1 MSEQRSDTI
10 LIIGGPN
17 AGKTHFGGQLYG
29 RLQTRNGFYKITSP
43 PENLI
48 VFKEVLES
56 LNDGKSAGHTNVAA
70 NDLLELEIEDSE
82 GRKSV
87 FSFPDYGGEQ
97 IRSIVN
103 DRRINKTWKEQI
115 EKSNSWM
122 LFIRPDEIL
131 PLEDIINRGIP
142 DLDTIEKRNTN
153 AEPMIMSVNGFFIEL
168 LQMLLFSKRVA
179 TQQKIK
185 SPKLTV
191 VLSCYDCIENEVV
204 GKLPVDILKEKLPAL
219 YNYIEATWHDVA
231 FNVIGL
237 SATGKTLSDKEVDM
251 EYVKKGPEH
260 FGYIITPEGEREE
273 DLTLSISTFIGE
285 GK

>member
-1 MSEQRSDTI
+1 MSEQNDTI

-17 AGKTHFGGQLYG
+17 VGKTHFGGQLYG
-29 RLQTRNGFYKITSP
+29 RLQTRNSFYKITSP

-56 LNDGKSAGHTNVAA
+56 LNDGKSAGHTNVGA
-70 NDLLELEIEDSE
+70 NDVLELEVEDND
-82 GRKSV
+82 GKKSV

-103 DRRINKTWKEQI
+103 DRRINKTWKGQI
-115 EKSNSWM
+115 EKSDAWM

-142 DLDTIEKRNTN
+142 DLTTLEKRNTE
-153 AEPMIMSVNGFFIEL
+153 AEPMIMSLNGFYIEL
-168 LQMLLFSKRVA
+168 LQMLLFTKRVA

-185 SPKLTV
+185 SPKLTI
-191 VLSCYDCIENEVV
+191 VLSCWDCIEKEV
-204 GKLPVDILKEKLPAL
+204 GNQLPTDVLKEKLPAL
-219 YNYIEATWHDVA
+219 FSYIEATWQKEA

-237 SATGKTLSDKEVDM
+237 SATGKTLSNTEADM
-251 EYVKKGPEH
+251 EYIKKGPEH
-260 FGYIITPEGEREE
+260 FGYIITANGEKEP
-273 DLTLSISTFIGE
+273 DLTLSISTFIGK